1 MKRLALTPIFLF
13 LSTAASAADYATC
26 LLDRLPGVQ
35 NDAAATAAYQLCMS
49 KHPGGLAA
57 VKQGAGRGFL
67 GFDSGAECTL
77 KKAADTRSNRAA
89 HMIGVACRKLYD
101 EPNYFDEFD
110 AVFGDP
116 NYKEPPGR

>member
-1 MKRLALTPIFLF
+1 MRPTAIVFALLLPLPVLAG
-13 LSTAASAADYATC
+13 DYATC

-89 HMIGVACRKLYD
+89 HMIGAACRKLYD
-101 EPNYFDEFD
+101 EDGPWMDF
-110 AVFGDP
+110 
-116 NYKEPPGR
+116 R